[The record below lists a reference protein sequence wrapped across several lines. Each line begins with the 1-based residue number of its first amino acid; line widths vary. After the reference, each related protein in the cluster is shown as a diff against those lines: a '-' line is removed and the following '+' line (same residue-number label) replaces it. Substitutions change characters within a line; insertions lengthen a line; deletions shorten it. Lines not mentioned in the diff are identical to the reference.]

1 MTGRVRLRPD
11 IGQSTVEVAL
21 AVPIVVVILLVVLQV
36 AVVVRDAV
44 ALTAAARAGARRAMV
59 VPNQSAV
66 LAAASG
72 ETRLRRD
79 RLRAT
84 VSGDPGPDGF
94 VTVVVSYRSPTDVP
108 LVGAF
113 IGDVDLSERL
123 VVLRE

>member
-1 MTGRVRLRPD
+1 MTVRVRGRSD
-11 IGQSTVEVAL
+11 IGQSTVEIAL

-36 AVVVRDAV
+36 SVVVRDAV

-59 VPNQSAV
+59 APDRSAV

-72 ETRLRRD
+72 ETRLRRE
-79 RLRAT
+79 RLRVS

-108 LVGAF
+108 FVGSF
-113 IGDVDLSERL
+113 VGDVDLSERV